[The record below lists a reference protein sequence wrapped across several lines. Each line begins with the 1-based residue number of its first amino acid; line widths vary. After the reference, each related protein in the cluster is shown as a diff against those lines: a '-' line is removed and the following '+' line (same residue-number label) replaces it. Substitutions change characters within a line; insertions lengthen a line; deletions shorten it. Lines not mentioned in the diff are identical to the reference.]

1 MNLVSVLR
9 CTCFYEKNKKD
20 EKLDYKELIFFL
32 ILIIIAGIFTYQNIY
47 SLIPIIIGILYTY
60 SIWQKNLTV
69 FRMIYVIA
77 AVGWIIYN
85 VIVGAYIT
93 IIGNTL
99 EFLFGLCSIWKN
111 DLKKH

>member
-9 CTCFYEKNKKD
+9 CTCFYEKNKND

-93 IIGNTL
+93 IIGNIL